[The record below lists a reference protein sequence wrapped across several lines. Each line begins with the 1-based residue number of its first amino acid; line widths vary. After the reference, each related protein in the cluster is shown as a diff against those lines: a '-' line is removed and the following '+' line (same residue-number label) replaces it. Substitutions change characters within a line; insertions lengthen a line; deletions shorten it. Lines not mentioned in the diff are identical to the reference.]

1 VRPLDLACGSVLLH
15 VPHMPKMVQIRN
27 VPEALHRRLAARAAM
42 AGMTLSDYLR
52 GELEQIA
59 AQLTYEELRN
69 RLGELPAAKVAES
82 PADAVRAE
90 RDSR

>member
-1 VRPLDLACGSVLLH
+1 
-15 VPHMPKMVQIRN
+15 
-27 VPEALHRRLAARAAM
+27 
-42 AGMTLSDYLR
+42 MTLSDYLR

-59 AQLTYEELRN
+59 AQLTYDELRN